1 MQPLTKKEALNRLKT
16 VRGHL
21 DGIIRM
27 TEEEAYCVDLMK
39 QVSAAQASLER
50 VNRLILKNHLETC
63 FSEAVTEGRAQPAIA
78 ELLDAVKFNAVLT
91 GADAALAGSASCEA
105 CRTTIEDALGRV
117 PGVAS
122 VSVDL
127 HTKLVTVD
135 HDDRLAP
142 IDQLAAAV
150 DEQGY

>member
-1 MQPLTKKEALNRLKT
+1 MLPVTKRDILNRLKT

-27 TEEEAYCVDLMK
+27 TDEEAYCVDLMK

-91 GADAALAGSASCEA
+91 GAEAAIG
-105 CRTTIEDALGRV
+105 G
-117 PGVAS
+117 
-122 VSVDL
+122 
-127 HTKLVTVD
+127 
-135 HDDRLAP
+135 
-142 IDQLAAAV
+142 AATG
-150 DEQGY
+150 EQPAARSGAAKGA

>member
-1 MQPLTKKEALNRLKT
+1 MTQSTLT
-16 VRGHL
+16 VPG
-21 DGIIRM
+21 M
-27 TEEEAYCVDLMK
+27 
-39 QVSAAQASLER
+39 
-50 VNRLILKNHLETC
+50 
-63 FSEAVTEGRAQPAIA
+63 
-78 ELLDAVKFNAVLT
+78 
-91 GADAALAGSASCEA
+91 SCEA

-150 DEQGY
+150 DEQGYEVR

>member
-1 MQPLTKKEALNRLKT
+1 MLPLDKQEILNRLKT
-16 VRGHL
+16 VRGHV

-63 FSEAVTEGRAQPAIA
+63 FSEAVEEGRAQPAIA

-91 GADAALAGSASCEA
+91 GAEAS
-105 CRTTIEDALGRV
+105 LG
-117 PGVAS
+117 G
-122 VSVDL
+122 
-127 HTKLVTVD
+127 
-135 HDDRLAP
+135 
-142 IDQLAAAV
+142 AAV
-150 DEQGY
+150 EEQSARRRAARGRSRP

>member
-1 MQPLTKKEALNRLKT
+1 MLPPAKREMLNRLKT

-63 FSEAVTEGRAQPAIA
+63 FSDAVTEGRAQPAIA

-91 GADAALAGSASCEA
+91 GADAALAGAASGEPA
-105 CRTTIEDALGRV
+105 DAAKG
-117 PGVAS
+117 A
-122 VSVDL
+122 
-127 HTKLVTVD
+127 
-135 HDDRLAP
+135 
-142 IDQLAAAV
+142 
-150 DEQGY
+150 

>member
-1 MQPLTKKEALNRLKT
+1 MLPLAKREILNRLKT
-16 VRGHL
+16 VRGHM

-27 TEEEAYCVDLMK
+27 TDEEVYCIDLMK

-91 GADAALAGSASCEA
+91 GAEASIGGEATGEPVAERKAAKA
-105 CRTTIEDALGRV
+105 R
-117 PGVAS
+117 
-122 VSVDL
+122 
-127 HTKLVTVD
+127 
-135 HDDRLAP
+135 DRR
-142 IDQLAAAV
+142 
-150 DEQGY
+150 